1 MWSDCLGMR
10 YVIYVILGYLLI
22 MNLIG
27 FYSMWSDKKK
37 AKKGAWRTPEST
49 LMLIA
54 IIGGSVG
61 SLLGMKK
68 FRHKTKH
75 PKFYIGIPVILIL
88 QVISIV
94 VLAVNSY

>member
-61 SLLGMKK
+61 SLLGIKK